1 LADQPLID
9 VTVHSPPGS
18 AGVPPAKIAAKM
30 ASLPGKGRGVER
42 LLIDVLRAGSVG
54 SVNAETGPRPS
65 DITVRLG
72 EKNDLA
78 SAVAMLTGQFT
89 MTLATIVATDETAMP
104 DGDLKVRYVFEHTT
118 ADAPD
123 QFVTLVVSVD
133 ATSPE
138 VPSLTTA
145 VPAANWHEREMR
157 DLFGIIPVGHPDPRT
172 LVLHDGWPQG
182 IFPFRKSF
190 DGSQRVPVE
199 PADEFPHM
207 VAEGEGVFEIPVGPI
222 HAGIIEPG
230 HFRFTSC
237 GETVLLLDARLFYT
251 HRGLEKRMEG
261 ISPLDAFYIA
271 ERICGV
277 CSVAHGLGYCEA
289 LEQIAGVDVPKRA
302 RLIRSIAL
310 ELERLYNHIGD
321 IGNICAG
328 AAFHYGTANGM
339 RLKERLQQMNERL
352 AGNRF
357 LRGIVI
363 PGGVRL
369 EIPSHLLE
377 VISVTLQEVLVEF
390 DSLMGRIEANPS
402 VVDRFDDT
410 GILQNQA
417 AQDLA
422 VAGVAARASGV
433 NRDARRDHPHA
444 AFLESNPPKL
454 NVVTAMAG
462 DAMARV
468 TVRAQEVRE
477 SIRLVG
483 EFARRLTPGPL
494 KVCMNEPLPSW
505 RIGISAIESPRGEA
519 VHWLRTD
526 AEGRVDRYHLRSPSY
541 HNWPAVA
548 LAAETS
554 IVPDFPLVNKSFE
567 LCYSCTDR

>member
-1 LADQPLID
+1 MDALRSGAD
-9 VTVHSPPGS
+9 
-18 AGVPPAKIAAKM
+18 
-30 ASLPGKGRGVER
+30 
-42 LLIDVLRAGSVG
+42 GSVD
-54 SVNAETGPRPS
+54 AHAGPRPS
-65 DITVRLG
+65 DLTLRLG
-72 EKNDLA
+72 RTGDLPA
-78 SAVAMLTGQFT
+78 AAAALVGPHAMA
-89 MTLATIVATDETAMP
+89 LATIVATDETAAP
-104 DGDLKVRYVFEHTT
+104 DGDLKVRYVFEST
-118 ADAPD
+118 APGAPD
-123 QFVTLVVSVD
+123 RFVTLLVSVN
-133 ATSPE
+133 AVHPE

-145 VPAANWHEREMR
+145 IPAANWHEREMR
-157 DLFGIIPVGHPDPRT
+157 DLFGIVPVGHPDPRA
-172 LVLHDGWPQG
+172 LVVHDGWPRG
-182 IFPFRKSF
+182 VFPLRKAF
-190 DGSQRVPVE
+190 DGSRRVPVE
-199 PADEFPHM
+199 PAAEFPHL

-230 HFRFTSC
+230 HFRFTSV
-237 GETVLLLDARLFYT
+237 GETVLHLDARLFYT

-261 ISPLDAFYIA
+261 LSPLDAFYVA

-289 LEQIAGVDVPKRA
+289 LEQIAGVDAPLRA

-310 ELERLYNHIGD
+310 ELERLYNHVGD

-328 AAFHYGTANGM
+328 ASFHYGTATGL

-357 LRGIVI
+357 LRGLVV

-369 EIPSHLLE
+369 DLSDGLPGVLA
-377 VISVTLQEVLVEF
+377 VTLEDTLAGL
-390 DSLMGRIEANPS
+390 DSLMGRIEGNPS
-402 VVDRFDDT
+402 VVDRLDDT
-410 GILQNQA
+410 GFLHHQA
-417 AQDLA
+417 ALDLA

-433 NRDARRDHPHA
+433 DRDARRDHPHG
-444 AFLESNPPKL
+444 AFADPGRPDLH
-454 NVVTAMAG
+454 VVTVPDG

-468 TVRAQEVRE
+468 TVRAGEARE

-483 EFARRLTPGPL
+483 EFVRRLEPGPL
-494 KVCMNEPLPSW
+494 RVALAEPLPGG
-505 RIGISAIESPRGEA
+505 RIGISAIESARGEA

-526 AEGRVDRYHLRSPSY
+526 SGGRVERYHLRSPSY

-548 LAAETS
+548 LAAETA

>member
-1 LADQPLID
+1 MDA
-9 VTVHSPPGS
+9 
-18 AGVPPAKIAAKM
+18 
-30 ASLPGKGRGVER
+30 
-42 LLIDVLRAGSVG
+42 LRAGAGG
-54 SVNAETGPRPS
+54 SVDADLGPRPS
-65 DITVRLG
+65 DLTVRLG
-72 EKNDLA
+72 RTGDLP
-78 SAVAMLTGQFT
+78 AVAAVLIGPYSMA
-89 MTLATIVATDETAMP
+89 LATVVATDETATP
-104 DGDLKVRYVFEHTT
+104 DGDLKVRYIFEPTVLG
-118 ADAPD
+118 APD
-123 QFVTLVVSVD
+123 RFVTLLISVD
-133 ATSPE
+133 AAHPE

-145 VPAANWHEREMR
+145 VPAANWHEREMQ
-157 DLFGIIPVGHPDPRT
+157 DLFGIVSVGHPDPRP
-172 LVLHDGWPQG
+172 LVVHDGWPQG
-182 IFPFRKSF
+182 VFPLRKTF

-199 PADEFPHM
+199 PADEFPHL

-230 HFRFTSC
+230 HFRFTSV
-237 GETVLLLDARLFYT
+237 GETVLNLDARLFYA

-261 ISPLDAFYIA
+261 LSPLEAFYVA

-289 LEQIAGVDVPKRA
+289 LEQIADVDVPPRA

-310 ELERLYNHIGD
+310 ELERLYNHVGD
-321 IGNICAG
+321 VGNVCAG
-328 AAFHYGTANGM
+328 ASFHYGTAAGM

-357 LRGIVI
+357 LRGLVV

-369 EIPSHLLE
+369 DLADDLLG
-377 VISVTLQEVLVEF
+377 VLAVTLHDTLAGL

-402 VVDRFDDT
+402 VVDRLDDT
-410 GILQNQA
+410 GILQHQA
-417 AQDLA
+417 ALDLA

-433 NRDARRDHPHA
+433 DRDARRDHPHG
-444 AFLESNPPKL
+444 AFAGPEPLDL
-454 NVVTAMAG
+454 HVVTASEG

-468 TVRAQEVRE
+468 TVRALEARE

-483 EFARRLTPGPL
+483 EFVRRLEQGPL
-494 KVCMNEPLPSW
+494 HVALVEPLPGG
-505 RIGISAIESPRGEA
+505 RIGISAIESARGEA

-526 AEGRVDRYHLRSPSY
+526 AAGLVERYHLRSPSY
-541 HNWPAVA
+541 HNWPAVV
-548 LAAETS
+548 LAAETA